1 MDQRVFGLNL
11 RHLDA
16 VLAVARAGTMSGAAV
31 AVNLS
36 QPALAH
42 AVAKMERV
50 LDARLF
56 DRHAAG
62 VELTEAG
69 RRFVRRVDVALRLL
83 VRGIRRI
90 RRGARGQALAHV
102 ERRITMAQ
110 LRALIA
116 VVGTSSYA
124 AAAEDVG
131 VSEPALHRAMRE
143 LQEVTGVP
151 LLVRVGRS
159 IRPTDAATNLVHYVR
174 LMLAELGAAIEEIGG
189 GDDAGIGFIRI
200 GVLPVARAH
209 FLPQLLSTFA
219 AEYPGAAVEV
229 IEGPYLE
236 LLARLRQGDMDLLIG
251 SERQTVPARD
261 VVQEGLFDD
270 ELVIVGRAG
279 HPLRGGRLTTPA
291 LLRYPWVVPAR
302 GVPLRLNWERMFHV
316 RGVEPPPIRLQCA
329 SVLIMRGMMLAG
341 DWLTLMSRD
350 QFLLESRAGHLVEIG
365 SPGKDFWRRIAMTR
379 RTEWMPTP
387 LQGRFVSLLRKM
399 AAEKAAGRP
408 TLTPSPHP
416 QSP

>member
-1 MDQRVFGLNL
+1 MFSLNL

-16 VLAVARAGTMSGAAV
+16 LLAVARIGSMSGAAA

-36 QPALAH
+36 QPALVH
-42 AVAKMERV
+42 AVAKLERV

-56 DRHAAG
+56 ERHAAG
-62 VELTEAG
+62 VELTESG
-69 RRFVRRVDVALRLL
+69 RGFVRRVDTALRLL
-83 VRGIRRI
+83 VRGVRRL
-90 RRGARGQALAHV
+90 RRAVRGQALAHV
-102 ERRITMAQ
+102 ERRVSMAQ
-110 LRALIA
+110 LRALVA
-116 VVGTSSYA
+116 VVGNSSYA

-143 LQEVTGVP
+143 LQEALEVP

-159 IRPTDAATNLVHYVR
+159 IRPTDAATRLVHFVR
-174 LMLAELGAAIEEIGG
+174 LMLAELGAAIEEIASG
-189 GDDAGIGFIRI
+189 GDAGSGFIRI

-209 FLPQLLSTFA
+209 FLPRVLSAFA
-219 AEYPGAAVEV
+219 SEYPAAMVEV

-261 VVQEGLFDD
+261 VLQEGLFDD

-279 HPLRGGRLTTPA
+279 HPLRGGRLTTAA

-350 QFLLESRAGHLVEIG
+350 QFLLESRAGHLVELG
-365 SPGKDFWRRIAMTR
+365 TPGKDFWRRIAMTR
-379 RTEWMPTP
+379 RSEWLPTP
-387 LQGRFVSLLRKM
+387 LQAKFVALLRRM
-399 AAEKAAGRP
+399 AAEKASG
-408 TLTPSPHP
+408 
-416 QSP
+416 Q

>member
-1 MDQRVFGLNL
+1 MDHRVFSLNL

-16 VLAVARAGTMSGAAV
+16 VQVIARLGSMSAAAV
-31 AVNLS
+31 EVSLS

-50 LDARLF
+50 LAARLF

-62 VELTEAG
+62 VEVTEPG
-69 RRFVRRVDVALRLL
+69 RRFVRRVDTALRLL
-83 VRGIRRI
+83 VRGVRRI
-90 RRGARGQALAHV
+90 RRTARVAPLPHV
-102 ERRITMAQ
+102 ERRVTMAQ
-110 LRALIA
+110 LRALVA

-124 AAAEDVG
+124 AAAEDIG

-143 LQEVTGVP
+143 LQDVTQVA

-159 IRPTDAATNLVHYVR
+159 IRPTDAATNLVRFVR
-174 LMLAELGAAIEEIGG
+174 LMFAELGAAIEEISGG
-189 GDDAGIGFIRI
+189 GETGTGFIRI

-209 FLPQLLSTFA
+209 FLPRVLSTFA

-261 VVQEGLFDD
+261 VLQEGLFDD
-270 ELVIVGRAG
+270 ELVIVARAG
-279 HPLRGGRLTTPA
+279 HPLVGGRLTAAA

-365 SPGKDFWRRIAMTR
+365 SPGKDFWRRIAMSR
-379 RTEWMPTP
+379 RSEWMPTP
-387 LQGRFVSLLRKM
+387 LQARFVSLLRRM
-399 AAEKAAGRP
+399 AAEKAAGQAP
-408 TLTPSPHP
+408 G
-416 QSP
+416 

>member
-1 MDQRVFGLNL
+1 MDQRVFALNL

-16 VLAVARAGTMSGAAV
+16 VLAVGRRGTMSGAAIE
-31 AVNLS
+31 VNLS
-36 QPALAH
+36 QPALVH

-69 RRFVRRVDVALRLL
+69 RRFTRRVDAALRLL
-83 VRGIRRI
+83 VRGVRRL
-90 RRGARGQALAHV
+90 RRTARAQALAHV
-102 ERRITMAQ
+102 ERRISMAQ
-110 LRALIA
+110 LRALVA
-116 VVGTSSYA
+116 VVGNSSYA
-124 AAAEDVG
+124 AAAEAVG

-143 LQEVTGVP
+143 LQDAVEVP

-159 IRPTDAATNLVHYVR
+159 IRPTDAATKLVHFVR
-174 LMLAELGAAIEEIGG
+174 LMLAELSAAVEEIGAG
-189 GDDAGIGFIRI
+189 GEEGGGFIRL

-209 FLPQLLSTFA
+209 FLPRVLSAFA
-219 AEYPGAAVEV
+219 SAHPAATVEV

-279 HPLRGGRLTTPA
+279 HPLRGARLTTAA
-291 LLRYPWVVPAR
+291 LLRYPWVVPAH

-350 QFLLESRAGHLVEIG
+350 QFLLESRAGHLVELG
-365 SPGKDFWRRIAMTR
+365 TPGKDFWRRIAMTR

-387 LQGRFVSLLRKM
+387 LQARFVALLRRM
-399 AAEKAAGRP
+399 AAEKAAGIQ
-408 TLTPSPHP
+408 TPA
-416 QSP
+416 